1 MLLLSLN
8 LLLFRGGFLW
18 GASISVYCGQILLCS
33 LIYVV
38 YLLPAELSFGG
49 PGGFSFC
56 GSTGEPDVLSA
67 EVGNLPSVEVILCLK
82 HSTPLSL

>member
-1 MLLLSLN
+1 MGSLHFGLL
-8 LLLFRGGFLW
+8 W
-18 GASISVYCGQILLCS
+18 PDISCS

-38 YLLPAELSFGG
+38 YLLPAELSFGR

-56 GSTGEPDVLSA
+56 GTTGEPDVLSA

-82 HSTPLSL
+82 HSTSLGL